1 MKIGVNL
8 FPLRPQIAGGLE
20 PFNKN
25 LLKAMF
31 ELNCD
36 HTYTLITAP
45 WNHEEIDFGPGPYR
59 KIRIETGPP
68 LGMLRRLRARLTNS
82 HWDLYRCAM
91 DLGVDVWFCPMMEL
105 DPRHIDIPSV
115 VLVPDIQQE
124 FYPQFFTPQE
134 LSHRQLNVKPSCQ
147 LAGAVI
153 TISEY
158 SRKTLLD
165 QYDLDPD
172 KVHVVYGAAGQEF
185 DPSTVEESWS
195 RVEEEYGLR
204 EGYLF
209 YPANTWSHKNHEVLL
224 MALHRLKKRGLTPQ
238 LVLTGAAVRP
248 IDTLKA
254 LARQLDCEDQLLYLG
269 YVDQRFFPGLYRG
282 AGCLVFPSLFEGF
295 GIPLV
300 EAMAT
305 GCPVACGNLTSIP
318 EVVGEAA
325 MMFEPR
331 NPDSIADA
339 IETIL
344 RDPEVGQQLAEKGR
358 KRASLFSWKKAAQKA
373 LEILEGAPQA
383 QKRQPRNYVPPQE
396 PLEGHFGDGWAG
408 QRLLVRRVELS
419 RWRNMVIE
427 GEASE
432 HCVPLELRI
441 HGDGDRID
449 ELRLENPGR
458 FGRTT
463 RLPDRGSDSG
473 LADIEI
479 LASSHFVPK
488 DIRATKDD
496 RHLSFRLH
504 YLALTGPDG
513 DPMTLYKSDQ

>member
-20 PFNKN
+20 SFNRN

-31 ELNCD
+31 QQNSN
-36 HTYTLITAP
+36 HSYTLITAP
-45 WNHEEIDFGPGPYR
+45 WNHEEIDYGPGPYR

-68 LGMLRRLRARLTNS
+68 FGMLRRLRARVTNS
-82 HWDLYRCAM
+82 HWDLYRCAIG
-91 DLGVDVWFCPMMEL
+91 LGVDVWFCPMMEL

-124 FYPQFFTPQE
+124 FYPQFFTPEE

-165 QYDLDPD
+165 QYHLDPD
-172 KVHVVYGAAGQEF
+172 KVHVVHGAAGPEF
-185 DPSTVEESWS
+185 DPSTAEDSWS
-195 RVEEEYGLR
+195 RVKEEYGLR

-238 LVLTGAAVRP
+238 LVLTGAPIRP
-248 IDTLKA
+248 IDSLKA

-269 YVDQRFFPGLYRG
+269 YLDQRFFPGLYRG
-282 AGCLVFPSLFEGF
+282 AACLVFPSLFEGF

-300 EAMAT
+300 EAMAI
-305 GCPVACGNLTSIP
+305 GCPIACGDVCSIP

-325 MMFEPR
+325 MMFDPR

-339 IETIL
+339 IETLL
-344 RDPEVGQQLAEKGR
+344 RDPEVGPQLAQKGR
-358 KRASLFSWKKAAQKA
+358 KRAQLFSWEKSAQKA
-373 LEILEGAPQA
+373 LEVLEAAPEA
-383 QKRQPRNYVPPQE
+383 QKRQPRSYVPPQE

-432 HCVPLELRI
+432 YCVPLELRI
-441 HGDGDRID
+441 HGDGDQID
-449 ELRLENPGR
+449 ELRLETPGR

-463 RLPDRGSDSG
+463 KLPDRGSDSG
-473 LADIEI
+473 LVDIEI
-479 LASSHFVPK
+479 LSSSHFVPK
-488 DIRATKDD
+488 DIRATTDD
-496 RHLSFRLH
+496 RQLSFRLH
-504 YLALTGPDG
+504 YLALTGPEVN
-513 DPMTLYKSDQ
+513 PMTLYKSDQ